1 MDAQMNKTGGS
12 HEIIL
17 AVPNLKNP
25 SPPPDG
31 YRGRFAPSPTGML
44 HAGSLVA
51 ALGSW
56 LDARKNQGKWLLR
69 IEDLDA
75 PRCIPGADQEI
86 LRQLL
91 ACGLSWDEEPTW
103 QSRHQEPY
111 QKALERLNEL
121 QTIYPCTCSRQTI
134 TSTLEARGM
143 ITPRNQEIVYPGTC
157 RPEQIKANK
166 GFTNPSIDAAWR
178 LALPPNLIIEFE
190 DLLLGK
196 QHQDLNREVGDFVLR
211 RRDSVFT
218 YQLVVVVDDAEQ
230 GITHIVRGQD
240 LLSNTARQ
248 MHLQKILGYSAP
260 QYLHLPLVLDE
271 HGEKLS
277 KQTLATAIH
286 TDNEQ
291 QALNELRKAAIHLG
305 LRDLPDGK
313 DTSIA
318 EWLLA
323 ATQAWSRKITFS

>member
-1 MDAQMNKTGGS
+1 MNKTGGS

-25 SPPPDG
+25 SPPPNG
-31 YRGRFAPSPTGML
+31 YRGRFAPSPTGPL

-69 IEDLDA
+69 IEDLDT
-75 PRCIPGADQEI
+75 PRCIPGVDQEI

-103 QSRHQEPY
+103 QSKHQERY
-111 QKALERLNEL
+111 QKAVERLNAL
-121 QTIYPCTCSRQTI
+121 QSAYPCTCSRQTI
-134 TSTLEARGM
+134 ASALEAQGVK
-143 ITPRNQEIVYPGTC
+143 IQRNQEIVYPGTC
-157 RPEQIKANK
+157 RPEHIKVSEKIASPM
-166 GFTNPSIDAAWR
+166 TDVAWR
-178 LALPPNLIIEFE
+178 LALPPNLSIEFE
-190 DLLLGK
+190 DLALGK
-196 QHQDLNREVGDFVLR
+196 QHQDLNRAVGDFVLR
-211 RRDSVFT
+211 RRDGVFT
-218 YQLVVVVDDAEQ
+218 YQLAVVVDDAEQ

-248 MHLQKILGYSAP
+248 IYLQKVLEHQTPA
-260 QYLHLPLVLDE
+260 YLHLPLVLDE

-277 KQTLATAIH
+277 KQTLASAIH
-286 TDNEQ
+286 TGNGQEAL
-291 QALNELRKAAIHLG
+291 QALRQAAKHLG

-313 DTSIA
+313 ETSIA

-323 ATQAWSRKITFS
+323 ATQAWNRKITFS